1 MAAKK
6 GGRRRRIRVIVVTAA
21 IVVVAVAGYF
31 AYRTSHSTASAAIKY
46 TTVAAQK
53 MTLTSSVSGTGNI
66 VLGSS
71 ATVSPS
77 VSGTVSGLAV
87 KAGDK
92 VTKGQILFTLVND
105 QLDLAVQNAQNSYN
119 QAVNSLSQAKLSVL
133 QAKKN
138 LSDLKTQKAA
148 QTASAA
154 AVASATRVASAADVA
169 TAAAA
174 AGALQPASA
183 LAAVP
188 VEPSSATSE
197 AALLTA
203 ADSSAATA
211 TSTDSATGSTSSSST
226 TTESTSTSTPPST
239 TSTTQ
244 TPTTQATQTTQTP
257 TTQAT
262 GTNTSTTTKTI
273 TTLDIEV
280 AAQQVT
286 TAELG
291 VTSAQTQIESAKL
304 ALQQAEDTA
313 AERDVTAPI
322 DGTVTTL
329 NISDGDTLGST
340 SSASSSA
347 GAATS
352 SSAASSS
359 SSSAMVITDLSSF
372 EATVTLAEA
381 DVASV
386 KVAQRATMTFDA
398 LPDLTLTGKV
408 ESVDNA
414 GTVSQGVV
422 SYTVTITPDV
432 ANESVKGG
440 MTVTADIITNVTSD
454 ALVVPSTAVKSDSSG
469 GNYVQILTN
478 GSPVNQTVVVGTSND
493 TYTQITSGLT
503 VGQKVVTA
511 TTSSSAK
518 TTGTTTRSNGSS
530 LLNGSGLTGSGG
542 VPTGGGSAP
551 SGAPPAGN

>member
-239 TSTTQ
+239 TS
-244 TPTTQATQTTQTP
+244 TTQTP

>member
-31 AYRTSHSTASAAIKY
+31 AYRASHSTASAAIKY
-46 TTVAAQK
+46 TTEAAQK
-53 MTLTSSVSGTGNI
+53 MTLTSSVSETGNM

-71 ATVSPS
+71 ATVGPS

-87 KAGDK
+87 KVGDT
-92 VTKGQILFTLVND
+92 VAKGQVLFTLVNP
-105 QLDLAVQNAQNSYN
+105 QLDIAVENAQNSYN

-133 QAKKN
+133 QAKKS
-138 LSDLKTQKAA
+138 LSDLETQKAD

-154 AVASATRVASAADVA
+154 EVASAAETESA
-169 TAAAA
+169 TQTASVLLA
-174 AGALQPASA
+174 AGAAEGTPVTLAEASSG
-183 LAAVP
+183 V
-188 VEPSSATSE
+188 ATLS
-197 AALLTA
+197 A
-203 ADSSAATA
+203 ADSSST
-211 TSTDSATGSTSSSST
+211 TGSTTDSTTDSTEGSTTSSSST
-226 TTESTSTSTPPST
+226 TESSSTTTLPSSPST
-239 TSTTQ
+239 TQSTAGNTAGN
-244 TPTTQATQTTQTP
+244 TT
-257 TTQAT
+257 
-262 GTNTSTTTKTI
+262 GNTTTTVRAI

-291 VTSAQTQIESAKL
+291 VTSAETQIESAKL
-304 ALQQAEDTA
+304 ALQQAEDNA
-313 AERDVTAPI
+313 AAREVTAPI

-329 NISDGDTLGST
+329 SISNGDTLGS
-340 SSASSSA
+340 SSS
-347 GAATS
+347 S
-352 SSAASSS
+352 SSAAVGSSTGSSTSSSSS
-359 SSSAMVITDLSSF
+359 SSSAMVITDPSSI

-381 DVASV
+381 DVVNV
-386 KVAQRATMTFDA
+386 KVGDKVTLSFDA

-408 ESVDNA
+408 TSLDTT

-422 SYTVTITPDV
+422 SYTATIAPDV
-432 ANESVKGG
+432 PNDSVKSG

-542 VPTGGGSAP
+542 APTGGGFAP